1 VHDNLRHLAAQ
12 ARRKVHLSEDDARQL
27 TERYSNGQLGRYLI
41 NNIKSPDDMS
51 SRIGLIQGNL
61 RKWGRDRNYPEGY
74 GLAH

>member
-1 VHDNLRHLAAQ
+1 VSHWTTQ
-12 ARRKVHLSEDDARQL
+12 EHLSEDDARQL
-27 TERYSNGQLGRYLI
+27 PERYSKGQLGRYLI
-41 NNIKSPDDMS
+41 NNIKSPNGIS